1 VSEPVHILLPVH
13 NRREITVRMAE
24 ALRGQT
30 RQDFQLVLV
39 DDGSTD
45 GTADAVLAVLP
56 NAVVIRGDG
65 NWWWAGCLHQACAWL
80 AAKGVPD
87 EAVICF
93 LNDDVDI
100 APDFLALAVEELAAS
115 PDTLLLA
122 RQRDASGRGES
133 PGGGGVHADLWRLRF
148 NPESNPSVI
157 NCLPTRG
164 LFLRWGDLVRTGGF
178 HPRLLPHYL
187 SDYEFTLRAH
197 RRGLLLRVAEKAVLS
212 PQADQTGWSRAD
224 LFLRPCRQRFAMLFS
239 RRFKEN
245 PLPRSAFVWLAVP
258 FWLKPW
264 VGLRVW
270 GGWVILMLRC
280 LMTPLSPPKNP
291 PV

>member
-1 VSEPVHILLPVH
+1 MSEPVYILLPVH
-13 NRREITVRMAE
+13 NRRDITVRMAE

-45 GTADAVLAVLP
+45 GTADAVRAVLP

-100 APDFLALAVEELAAS
+100 APDFLTLAVAELAAC
-115 PDTLLLA
+115 PGTLLLA
-122 RQRDASGRGES
+122 RQMGASAVGETRGA
-133 PGGGGVHADLWRLRF
+133 GGVYADLARLRF
-148 NPESNPSVI
+148 MPETNPSAI

-164 LFLRWGDLVRTGGF
+164 LFLRWGDVARAGGF
-178 HPRLLPHYL
+178 RPRLLAHYF

-197 RRGLLLRVAEKAVLS
+197 RRGLRLRVAEKAQLFLQ
-212 PQADQTGWSRAD
+212 PDTGWSRAD
-224 LFLRPCRQRFAMLFS
+224 LFTRPRRKRFAMLFS
-239 RRFKEN
+239 KRFKEN
-245 PLPRSAFVWLAVP
+245 PLARSAFVWLAAP
-258 FWLKPW
+258 LWLRPW
-264 VGLRVW
+264 LGLRVW
-270 GGWVILMLRC
+270 GGFALLSLRC
-280 LMTPLSPPKNP
+280 LVTPIFRPQTPPA
-291 PV
+291 